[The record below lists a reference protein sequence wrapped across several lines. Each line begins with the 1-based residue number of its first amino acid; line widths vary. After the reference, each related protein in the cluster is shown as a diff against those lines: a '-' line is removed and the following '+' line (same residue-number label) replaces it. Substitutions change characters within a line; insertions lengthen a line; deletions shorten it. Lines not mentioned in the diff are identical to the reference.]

1 MDIGRRPGRPSAGRR
16 EKRDVRVADDGDAR
30 LRFQIHPVDVLAEME
45 LAGHR
50 GRRTGI
56 RRKIGMEL
64 RRVPRCPR
72 GAELIDAGRV
82 SAAAV
87 VGIAERR
94 RRSGAESRS
103 RGDRTRSLGKSSQA
117 LRAVGARAHD
127 VGLIVEDEQVAGRCV
142 LRERRLLEHLDL
154 VDLEE
159 RVAVH
164 LVHREEGGSQAARA
178 FEELPPRHPE
188 LFRGL
193 AGELLHPRFDL
204 LLLLRLRER
213 HVLAVG
219 DHASRNGGLKGLAL
233 RRSAAF
239 ELRVAQPGVFFA

>member
-1 MDIGRRPGRPSAGRR
+1 MGPGP
-16 EKRDVRVADDGDAR
+16 
-30 LRFQIHPVDVLAEME
+30 
-45 LAGHR
+45 
-50 GRRTGI
+50 
-56 RRKIGMEL
+56 
-64 RRVPRCPR
+64 VPRCPR
-72 GAELIDAGRV
+72 GAELIDARRV
-82 SAAAV
+82 SSAAV
-87 VGIAERR
+87 VGIAVRW

-103 RGDRTRSLGKSSQA
+103 RGDRTRSLCKSPQA
-117 LRAVGARAHD
+117 LRGVRAGAND
-127 VGLIVEDEQVAGRCV
+127 VGLIVEDEKVAGRYV

-193 AGELLHPRFDL
+193 AGELLDPKFDL
-204 LLLLRLRER
+204 PLLRRLRER

-219 DHASRNGGLKGLAL
+219 DHSSGDWPLEGLGLC
-233 RRSAAF
+233 RSAAF
-239 ELRVAQPGVFFA
+239 KLCVAQPGIFFA